1 MLHDE
6 NYKRLFASPLM
17 VRDVLRA
24 CLPAHR
30 LAAADF
36 SSLGKLSPEYISG
49 ELRRRHGDT
58 VWHLRLGRRR
68 VFLLLLEFQAQDD
81 RWMALRILTYSGLLY
96 QELIRSRAPEVAGE
110 RLPAVLPVVLYN
122 GTEPWSAAPE
132 MRALITPVGRW
143 LALYQPAQRYRLL
156 DLRHLAADD
165 LPYRNL
171 LRVVARLEQSR
182 SLREVE
188 RAVLALVRWLP
199 RRGAQELRRGFVDW
213 VRQIIRRLAPA
224 GVSVPAIR
232 TLEEASMTLV
242 ERVAEWPKQW
252 LQEGREQGIA
262 EGRKQG
268 IVEGREQGVAEGR
281 EQGRAQGVA
290 QGVDQQRALL
300 CRLAAARFDAGTAAR
315 LADLLAPVAEPE
327 RLAEVGDW
335 LVRSD
340 TAAEFLARFD
350 PAAPATRR
358 TVVDRRP

>member
-17 VRDVLRA
+17 VGDVLRA

-36 SSLGKLSPEYISG
+36 SSLGKLSPEYISD
-49 ELRRRHGDT
+49 ELRKRHGDT

-68 VFLLLLEFQAQDD
+68 VFLLLLEFQAADD

-96 QELIRSRAPEVAGE
+96 QELLRSRAPEAAGE

-122 GTEPWSAAPE
+122 GTEPWTAAAE
-132 MRALITPVGRW
+132 VRALITPAGQW
-143 LALYQPAQRYRLL
+143 LAPYQPAQRYRLL

-171 LRVVARLEQSR
+171 LRVVVRLEQCR
-182 SLREVE
+182 TPEE
-188 RAVLALVRWLP
+188 MQRAVQALQRWLP
-199 RRGAQELRRGFVDW
+199 RRGAEELWRGFMDW
-213 VRQIIRRLAPA
+213 VRQIAERLVPA
-224 GVSVPAIR
+224 GETVPLVR
-232 TLEEASMTLV
+232 TLEESMSLV

-262 EGRKQG
+262 
-268 IVEGREQGVAEGR
+268 QGVG
-281 EQGRAQGVA
+281 
-290 QGVDQQRALL
+290 QQRSLL
-300 CRLAAARFDAGTAAR
+300 CRQAAARFDAETAAR
-315 LADLLAPVAEPE
+315 LADLLAPVADPE

-340 TAAEFLARFD
+340 TAAEFLARVD
-350 PAAPATRR
+350 PAAPS
-358 TVVDRRP
+358 

>member
-17 VRDVLRA
+17 VQDVLRA

-30 LAAADF
+30 LAAADT
-36 SSLGKLSPEYISG
+36 SSLGKLSPEYVSD
-49 ELRRRHGDT
+49 ELRKRHGDA

-81 RWMALRILTYSGLLY
+81 RWMALRILTYTGLLL

-122 GTEPWSAAPE
+122 GTAPWIAAPE
-132 MRALITPVGRW
+132 MRTLITPVGRW
-143 LALYQPAQRYRLL
+143 LAPYQPAQRYCLL
-156 DLRHLAADD
+156 DLRRMPADD

-171 LRVVARLEQSR
+171 LRVVVRLEQSR
-182 SLREVE
+182 TPEDVV
-188 RAVLALVRWLP
+188 RAVQALQRWLP
-199 RRGAQELRRGFVDW
+199 KRGAEELRRGFVDW
-213 VRQIIRRLAPA
+213 VREIAGRLAPA
-224 GVSVPAIR
+224 GATVPLVR
-232 TLEEASMTLV
+232 TLEESMTLV

-262 EGRKQG
+262 EGR
-268 IVEGREQGVAEGR
+268 EQGVAEGR
-281 EQGRAQGVA
+281 E

-300 CRLAAARFDAGTAAR
+300 CRLAAARFDADTATR
-315 LADLLAPVAEPE
+315 LADLLAPIVDPE

-335 LVRSD
+335 LVRCD
-340 TAAEFLARFD
+340 TAAAFLAHID
-350 PAAPATRR
+350 SASPA
-358 TVVDRRP
+358 